1 MPKTDIEIAQEAT
14 MIDITEVAQ
23 KVGIDPKYLL
33 KYGNYKAKINPKIN
47 EELAD
52 KKDGKLVLVTA
63 INPTRA
69 GEGKSTTTVGL
80 VEAMNLE
87 GFNTIGCIREPSL
100 GPVFGIKGGAAGGG
114 YAQVVPMEDINLH
127 FTGDMHAI
135 GIANNLI
142 SAMLDN
148 HIHHGNEL
156 DIDLNNIPWKRSIDM
171 NDRSL
176 RQITIAQ
183 GSKANG
189 VERQDGFYIT
199 VASEIMAILC
209 LAKDMDDFKE
219 RVGKIIVAYN
229 TKGEPVTAKDLGA
242 VGAIAVIMKDA
253 INPNIVQ
260 TLENNAVFIHGG
272 PFANIA
278 HGTNS
283 LISTKMAL
291 KLADYVVTEA
301 GFGADLGSEKYVDIV
316 ARTGDIKPDCVVIV
330 ATVRALKM
338 HGGVDKDDLKEEN
351 VDALLKGCENLKKH
365 METVEAYN
373 IPYVIAINKFIHDT
387 DAEVKALFNWCKD
400 QGATVV
406 ESDVWAQGGRGG
418 IDLANAVVDKTNNI
432 TDLHYIYD
440 LEDKFEDKLNKIVQV
455 CYGANK
461 AVLSDEAK
469 AQLELLTKNG
479 LDKLPICMAKTPAS
493 LTDDAK
499 ILGRPTDFDINVKEI
514 RVSAGAGFI
523 VVLTGSV
530 MIMPGLSK
538 VPSAVNMDIN
548 KDGKIIGLF

>member
-14 MIDITEVAQ
+14 MIDITDVAQ

-33 KYGNYKAKINPKIN
+33 KYGDYKAKINPEIN
-47 EELAD
+47 KELA
-52 KKDGKLVLVTA
+52 KKEDGKLILVTA

-87 GFNTIGCIREPSL
+87 GYNTIGCIREPSL

-156 DIDLNNIPWKRSIDM
+156 DIDLGNITWKRSMDM
-171 NDRSL
+171 NDRAL
-176 RQITIAQ
+176 RKTTIAQ

-189 VERQDGFYIT
+189 VEREDGFYIT

-209 LAKDMDDFKE
+209 LATDMEDFKD
-219 RVGKIIVAYN
+219 RVGKVIVAYN
-229 TKGEPVTAKDLGA
+229 TKGEPITVKDLDA

-316 ARTGDIKPDCVVIV
+316 SRVGDIQPDCIVIV

-338 HGGVDKDDLKEEN
+338 HGGVDKDDLKTEN
-351 VDALLKGCENLKKH
+351 VEALLKGCENLKKH

-373 IPYVIAINKFIHDT
+373 VPYVIAINKFIHDT
-387 DAEVKALFNWCKD
+387 DAEVKALFDWCEE

-406 ESDVWAQGGRGG
+406 ESDVWAQGGKGG
-418 IDLANAVVDKTNNI
+418 VDLANAVVDKTNNI
-432 TDLHYIYD
+432 TDLQYIYD
-440 LEDKFEDKLNKIVQV
+440 LEDSFEEKLNKIVQV

-499 ILGRPTDFDINVKEI
+499 ILGRPTDFNINVKEI

-538 VPSAVNMDIN
+538 VPSAVNMDIDE
-548 KDGKIIGLF
+548 DGKIIGLF